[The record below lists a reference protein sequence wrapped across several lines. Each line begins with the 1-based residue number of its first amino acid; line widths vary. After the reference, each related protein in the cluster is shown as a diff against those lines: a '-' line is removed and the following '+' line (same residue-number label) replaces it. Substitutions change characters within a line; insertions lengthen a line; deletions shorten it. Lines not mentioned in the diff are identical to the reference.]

1 MNTGCEGGETAVKIA
16 RRWGYTVKGVTPNK
30 ATIVLPKG
38 CFWGRSITA
47 SGACDDPSRYT
58 NFGPF
63 TPGFKLVK
71 YNDIKALEKMF
82 ISNKD
87 IVGYMMEPIL
97 GEQGVVIPDD
107 GYYKE
112 VSDLCKKYN
121 VLFIC
126 DEVQTGFGRTGKMMC
141 YEHEKGF
148 KPDILVL
155 GKALSGGTMPV
166 SAVLAD
172 NHIMNVIG
180 PGDHG
185 STYGGN
191 PLACAVAKRAV
202 EVIVEDGL
210 VENSAEV
217 GAFMLNELKDRLHG
231 QKLV

>member
-1 MNTGCEGGETAVKIA
+1 
-16 RRWGYTVKGVTPNK
+16 
-30 ATIVLPKG
+30 
-38 CFWGRSITA
+38 
-47 SGACDDPSRYT
+47 
-58 NFGPF
+58 
-63 TPGFKLVK
+63 
-71 YNDIKALEKMF
+71 
-82 ISNKD
+82 
-87 IVGYMMEPIL
+87 
-97 GEQGVVIPDD
+97 
-107 GYYKE
+107 
-112 VSDLCKKYN
+112 
-121 VLFIC
+121 
-126 DEVQTGFGRTGKMMC
+126 
-141 YEHEKGF
+141 
-148 KPDILVL
+148 
-155 GKALSGGTMPV
+155 MPV